1 MTRREPGAPTS
12 VSSVEIEIKVS
23 EPGGSKTHHFAK
35 KCH

>member
-1 MTRREPGAPTS
+1 MTRRELGTPTS

-23 EPGGSKTHHFAK
+23 EPDGSKTHHFAK

>member
-1 MTRREPGAPTS
+1 MTRRELGTPKS
-12 VSSVEIEIKVS
+12 VSSMEIEIKDS